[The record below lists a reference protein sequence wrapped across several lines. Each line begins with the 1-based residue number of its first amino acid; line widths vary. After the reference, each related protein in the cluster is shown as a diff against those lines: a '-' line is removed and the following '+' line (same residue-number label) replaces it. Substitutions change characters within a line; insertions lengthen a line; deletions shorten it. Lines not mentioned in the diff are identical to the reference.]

1 MKKLMHNSG
10 ITLIELPIYMGLL
23 AILLLVFTNILVT
36 TLDTLTSSETTASL
50 SQDGRYMYSRFLYDV
65 HRADTITVP
74 ANPGESGNTLT
85 FTVNSVNYSYT
96 LDNGNLII
104 SDPNG
109 TSQLNSFDTSVSDL
123 VFRRIGNVGGKH
135 TIQLTFTILGKTTG
149 GHAPET
155 RNFQTTAAL
164 R

>member
-1 MKKLMHNSG
+1 MKKLLHNSG

-50 SQDGRYMYSRFLYDV
+50 SQDGRYIYSRFLYDV
-65 HRADTITVP
+65 HRADTIALP
-74 ANPGESGNTLT
+74 ANPGDSGNTLA

-96 LDNGNLII
+96 LENGNLII

-109 TSQLNSFDTSVSDL
+109 TSQLNSFDTSVSNL
-123 VFRRIGNVGGKH
+123 VFRRIGNAGGKH
-135 TIQLTFTILGKTTG
+135 TIQLTFTILGKTAG

-155 RNFQTTAAL
+155 RNFQTTASL